1 MALYW
6 EYGINNTTITTL
18 TMAAILAAT
27 LVVGGTFA
35 AAAQTNPG
43 GTLLVKKVVVCDVD
57 GSTDLVSLCPKP
69 ENFQIRLT
77 GNNPNPSGLQ
87 PASGSGTLYTLGAG
101 PYKVTEEELNGFDV
115 SFSGDCPT
123 GTIAAGDQ
131 KTCTITNTEEVK

>member
-6 EYGINNTTITTL
+6 EHRMNNTTITTL
-18 TMAAILAAT
+18 TIAAILAAT

-57 GSTDLVSLCPKP
+57 GSTDTVSLCPKP
-69 ENFQIRLT
+69 ENFQITVT
-77 GNNPNPSGLQ
+77 GNNPNPAGPQ
-87 PASGSGTLYTLGAG
+87 PGSGSGTLYTLGVG

-115 SFSGDCPT
+115 IFSGDCPT
-123 GTIAAGDQ
+123 GTIAPGDQ
-131 KTCTITNTEEVK
+131 KTCTITNIEEVK